1 MHIRSLTAIA
11 LALGLLAACDKQ
23 EDAQPYAVE
32 EVPLSRVADDLA
44 AGATSSVM
52 VTQAYID
59 RIGLY
64 NGAVNG
70 VIAIMPDALE
80 QAAASD
86 QRRKDGK
93 TLGPLDGIPILI
105 KDNIDA
111 LGLPTTAGSFAL
123 IDNVP
128 LKDSEVARRLREAGA
143 VILGKANTSQW
154 AGLRTTA
161 GGLNGSTVGG
171 PAHNP
176 YDLARG
182 AAGSSNGSGIS
193 AAASFAAATVGTDT
207 TGSVVAPS
215 NANGVVGLR
224 PTVALISRRGIVPV
238 SLTQDTAGPM
248 GRNVRDVAML
258 LTVLA
263 GTDAAD
269 PATAASDTHK
279 TDYANALSIEALQG
293 KRIGVYRGT
302 NAFERTQAQFE
313 EALSV
318 LQAQGATLVDIP
330 DAVLEDLSQEQRLI
344 MIYDIKEDMAAYLAQ
359 APANVKHRTLA
370 DLIAFNKADPRENTY
385 GQDLFEAAEATTGRG
400 TPAYIETREYAQRR
414 AGAEGYGKAM
424 SDYEISAIVAPTG
437 GPAGLIGGGAP
448 APGAAP
454 PAGGGH
460 PAAVTPKGARKPSIS
475 GVAALAG
482 YPNLSVPMGYVDG
495 MPVGLSFVGPPWSE
509 DQLLAMGYA
518 YEQAS
523 KKRVPPS
530 AYKQGAS
537 SN

>member
-1 MHIRSLTAIA
+1 MHIRSLTGIA
-11 LALGLLAACDKQ
+11 LGLALLAACNKQ
-23 EDAQPYAVE
+23 EEAQPYAVE
-32 EVPLSRVADDLA
+32 EVPLSQIANDLA
-44 AGATSSVM
+44 AGTTSSVA
-52 VTQAYID
+52 VTQAYIE
-59 RIGLY
+59 RISLY
-64 NGAVNG
+64 NKAVNG
-70 VIAIMPDALE
+70 VIGIMPDALE

-86 QRRKDGK
+86 QRRKERK

-111 LGLPTTAGSFAL
+111 VGMPTTAGSFAL

-128 LKDSEVARRLREAGA
+128 AKDSEVARRLRDAGA

-154 AGLRTTA
+154 AGLRTTTS
-161 GGLNGSTVGG
+161 GMNGSTVGG
-171 PAHNP
+171 TARNP

-193 AAASFAAATVGTDT
+193 AAASFAAATIGTDT

-269 PATAASDTHK
+269 PATSASDTHK
-279 TDYANALSIEALQG
+279 TDYAKALSTEALQG

-302 NAFERTQAQFE
+302 NAAERTQSRFE
-313 EALSV
+313 EALGV
-318 LQAQGATLVDIP
+318 LQAQGATLIDIP

-344 MIYDIKEDMAAYLAQ
+344 MIYDIKEDMAAYLAH

-370 DLIAFNKADPRENTY
+370 DLIAFNKADPRENIY
-385 GQDLFEAAEATTGRG
+385 GQDLFEAAEATTGRE
-400 TPAYIETREYAQRR
+400 TPEYIQTREYAQRR

-437 GPAGLIGGGAP
+437 GPAGLIGGGPP
-448 APGAAP
+448 AVAAAA

-460 PAAVTPKGARKPSIS
+460 PAAVMQKGARKPSIS

-509 DQLLAMGYA
+509 DQLLSMGYA

-530 AYKQGAS
+530 AYKQGVS